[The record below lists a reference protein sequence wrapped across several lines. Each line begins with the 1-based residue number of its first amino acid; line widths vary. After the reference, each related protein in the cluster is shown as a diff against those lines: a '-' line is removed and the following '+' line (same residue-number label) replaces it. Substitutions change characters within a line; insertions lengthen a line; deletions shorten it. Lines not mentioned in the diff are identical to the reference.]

1 MIYFIKSKQK
11 VYSLISF
18 YTFYCIISDLVLT
31 KLSLKYLESELYS
44 FRLFTIVEY
53 SIISLFLFKLIES
66 RQFKNVIKL
75 GSIFFLLAGVLDIY
89 TSSFTD
95 FDSLPSGLESILIL
109 AYCLFFIYER
119 ITATSFSFNGTVW
132 ISTGFILFFSGTF
145 FLFIL
150 SQNNFKDNSFI
161 LTYGY
166 IVAIFSIIKNLF
178 ITIGVST
185 ETNNSKR
192 TNHKLQKA

>member
-1 MIYFIKSKQK
+1 M
-11 VYSLISF
+11 
-18 YTFYCIISDLVLT
+18 D
-31 KLSLKYLESELYS
+31 SELYS

-53 SIISLFLFKLIES
+53 SIISLFIFKLIES
-66 RQFKNVIKL
+66 NQFKNIIKL
-75 GSIFFLLAGVLDIY
+75 GSITFLLAAILDIY

-95 FDSLPSGLESILIL
+95 FDSLPTGLESKSVNELAAILVIYTSSFTDFDSLPTGLESILIL

-119 ITATSFSFNGTVW
+119 ITSTSFSFNGTVW
-132 ISTGFILFFSGTF
+132 ITTGFILFFSGTF

-150 SQNNFKDNSFI
+150 SQNNFKDSSFI

-166 IVAIFSIIKNLF
+166 IVAIFSIIKNMF
-178 ITIGVST
+178 ITIGIAT
-185 ETNNSKR
+185 ETNNSKG

>member
-1 MIYFIKSKQK
+1 M
-11 VYSLISF
+11 
-18 YTFYCIISDLVLT
+18 D
-31 KLSLKYLESELYS
+31 SELYS

-53 SIISLFLFKLIES
+53 SIISLFIFKLIES
-66 RQFKNVIKL
+66 NQFKNIIKL
-75 GSIFFLLAGVLDIY
+75 GSITFLLAAILDIY

-95 FDSLPSGLESILIL
+95 FDSLPTGLESILIL

-119 ITATSFSFNGTVW
+119 ITSTSFSFNGTVW
-132 ISTGFILFFSGTF
+132 ITTGFILFFSGTF

-150 SQNNFKDNSFI
+150 SQNNFKDSSFI

-166 IVAIFSIIKNLF
+166 IVAIFSIIKNIF
-178 ITIGVST
+178 ITIGIAT
-185 ETNNSKR
+185 ETNSSKG